1 MWPVSLK
8 AELRKF
14 STVIT
19 LHFLDDNDDDD
30 DDACFH

>member
-1 MWPVSLK
+1 MWLVSLK
-8 AELRKF
+8 AERRKF

-19 LHFLDDNDDDD
+19 MHFLDDDDD